1 MNNDYE
7 LMIINRGQAY
17 FPSVIEPIVWE
28 DELRGSPSKVTF
40 TIIKGQKLNFQEG
53 NPVRFK
59 YNDEEIFFGFV
70 FTKKRDREHHIE
82 VTCYDQIRY
91 LKNKDTMLF
100 ENKSLSEMVK
110 QIGGIHPSLN
120 LGDIDDTGLKIKSLL
135 CDNESYLDMIY
146 KGIDHTITYKKKMYV
161 LYDDFGKLC
170 LKDIDNLKIDGFLIS
185 DENMENF
192 DYKSSIDEE
201 TYNQIKLV
209 YENEETGKREV
220 YLTKDTNSIN
230 NWGLLQYYETID
242 ENTNGKVKADVL
254 LELYNKKTR
263 SLTVKGVRGN
273 PKVRG
278 GFRVMVMLNV
288 GDIILQNYLIVSSV
302 KHTFDESHHT
312 MDITFIG
319 GGFSA

>member
-1 MNNDYE
+1 MNDDYE
-7 LMIINRGQAY
+7 LMIINGDQAY

-28 DELRGSPSKVTF
+28 DELRGSPSKLTF
-40 TIIKGQKLNFQEG
+40 TVIKGQKLNFQEG
-53 NPVRFK
+53 NSVRFK

-91 LKNKDTMLF
+91 LKNKDVRLF
-100 ENKSLSEMVK
+100 ENKTASEILHHIK
-110 QIGGIHPSLN
+110 SIHPSIQ

-135 CDNESYLDMIY
+135 QDGDSYLDIIY
-146 KGIDHTITYKKKMYV
+146 KALDYTLTHRKKGYV

-170 LKDIDNLKIDGFLIS
+170 LKDIDKLKIDGFLIS

-192 DYKSSIDEE
+192 DYRSSIDED

-209 YENEETGKREV
+209 YENEETGKRDV
-220 YLTKDTNSIN
+220 HMTKDTNSIN
-230 NWGLLQYYETID
+230 NWGLLQYCETID

-263 SLTVKGVRGN
+263 NLTVKGVRGN

-302 KHTFDESHHT
+302 KHTFNESHHT

>member
-1 MNNDYE
+1 MNDDYE
-7 LMIINRGQAY
+7 LMIINGDQAY
-17 FPSVIEPIVWE
+17 FPAVIEPIVWE
-28 DELRGSPSKVTF
+28 DELKGSPSKLTF
-40 TIIKGQKLNFQEG
+40 TVIKGQKLNFQEG
-53 NPVRFK
+53 NSVRFK

-91 LKNKDTMLF
+91 LKNKDVRLF
-100 ENKSLSEMVK
+100 ENKTASEILH
-110 QIGGIHPSLN
+110 QIKSIHPSIQ

-135 CDNESYLDMIY
+135 QDGDSYLDIIY
-146 KGIDHTITYKKKMYV
+146 KALDYTLTHRKKGYV
-161 LYDDFGKLC
+161 LYDNFGKLC
-170 LKDIDNLKIDGFLIS
+170 LRDIDKLKIDGFLIS

-192 DYKSSIDEE
+192 DYTSSIDKD

-209 YENEETGKREV
+209 YENEETGKRKF
-220 YLTKDTNSIN
+220 YMTKDTNNIN
-230 NWGLLQYYETID
+230 NWGLLQYYESID

-254 LELYNKKTR
+254 LELLNRKTR
-263 SLTVKGVRGN
+263 NLTVKGVRGN
-273 PKVRG
+273 PKIRG

-288 GDIILQNYLIVSSV
+288 GDIIIQNYLIVNSV
-302 KHTFDESHHT
+302 KHTFNESHHT